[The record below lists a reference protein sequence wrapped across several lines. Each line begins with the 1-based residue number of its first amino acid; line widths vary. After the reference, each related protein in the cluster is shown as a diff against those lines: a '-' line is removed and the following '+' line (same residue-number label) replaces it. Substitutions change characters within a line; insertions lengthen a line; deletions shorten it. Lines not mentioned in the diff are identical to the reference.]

1 MEYENSRRLF
11 PFYLI
16 SLYWLCV
23 FQKSMANFE
32 AVLLEYLIEQKPLI
46 SEELCS
52 IEYMYTFLLKS
63 FKVYGMIAL
72 LFTIFSECNFLNI
85 ALILEKAKAF

>member
-1 MEYENSRRLF
+1 
-11 PFYLI
+11 
-16 SLYWLCV
+16 
-23 FQKSMANFE
+23 MANFE
-32 AVLLEYLIEQKPLI
+32 AVLLEYLFEQKPLI

-85 ALILEKAKAF
+85 ALILAKAKAF